1 MKIPME
7 QLRDELIESIEP
19 SLKELNR
26 IEFEEIRSACT
37 TVVKQTLETIINRV
51 NEHYIALERN
61 RIHDAWCSG
70 LRNGLN

>member
-19 SLKELNR
+19 SLKELNK

-37 TVVKQTLETIINRV
+37 TVVKQTLNTIIDRI
-51 NEHYIALERN
+51 NEHYIALEIK
-61 RIHDAWCSG
+61 RIKDAWDSG
-70 LRNGLN
+70 LSNGLN

>member
-19 SLKELNR
+19 SLKELNK

-37 TVVKQTLETIINRV
+37 TVVKQTLDTIIDRI
-51 NEHYIALERN
+51 NEHYITLEIK
-61 RIHDAWCSG
+61 RIEDAWDSG
-70 LRNGLN
+70 LSNGLN

>member
-19 SLKELNR
+19 SLKELNK

-37 TVVKQTLETIINRV
+37 TVVKQTLDTIIDRI
-51 NEHYIALERN
+51 NEHYITLEIK
-61 RIHDAWCSG
+61 RIEDAWASG
-70 LRNGLN
+70 LSNGLN